1 MHGGGPPGIALLQ
14 ALPLDATLM
23 PGTTRSAGHTTLE
36 TSMATYKKADDTRTT
51 TPPPPPPE
59 TSFPRALGES
69 AQQIWLAGLGA
80 LGRAQEEGG
89 RLFETLVREGREVDR
104 SARGDSGPHA
114 DDVRD
119 GLGSTIDD
127 AREQVTAGWERLER
141 LFDGGLQRT
150 LTRMGV
156 PTRRDVTEL
165 NARIEALTAE
175 LRARDAAARREKARR
190 ASADDTA
197 ATPRAPGARR
207 GRPKATPAGT
217 ATSAVAPG
225 AATSSLSTAAA
236 EPTAT
241 GSTAGPAGASATPLP
256 STSKGPVTGA

>member
-1 MHGGGPPGIALLQ
+1 
-14 ALPLDATLM
+14 
-23 PGTTRSAGHTTLE
+23 
-36 TSMATYKKADDTRTT
+36 MATYKKADDTRTA

-59 TSFPRALGES
+59 TSFQRALGES
-69 AQQIWLAGLGA
+69 AQQIWVAGLGA

-190 ASADDTA
+190 ADGDDA
-197 ATPRAPGARR
+197 ATKPRAPGTRRSRSGATGARSAS
-207 GRPKATPAGT
+207 GGT
-217 ATSAVAPG
+217 ATSAVTPG
-225 AATSSLSTAAA
+225 AASSSSSTAAA
-236 EPTAT
+236 KPTGAGTT
-241 GSTAGPAGASATPLP
+241 GSAGTSTTPLP
-256 STSKGPVTGA
+256 ATSRGPDTGA

>member
-1 MHGGGPPGIALLQ
+1 
-14 ALPLDATLM
+14 
-23 PGTTRSAGHTTLE
+23 
-36 TSMATYKKADDTRTT
+36 MATYRKADDTRTT
-51 TPPPPPPE
+51 NPPPPPHE
-59 TSFPRALGES
+59 TPFPRALGES

-104 SARGDSGPHA
+104 TTRSHLDARA
-114 DDVRD
+114 DDLRD
-119 GLGSTIDD
+119 GVGSTVDD

-150 LTRMGV
+150 LIRLGV
-156 PTRRDVTEL
+156 PTRRDVAEL

-190 ASADDTA
+190 SSGDD
-197 ATPRAPGARR
+197 ATGTPPRTPGARR
-207 GRPKATPAGT
+207 SRSGAASASGSRPTSAGT

-225 AATSSLSTAAA
+225 AATSSVSTAAA
-236 EPTAT
+236 QPT
-241 GSTAGPAGASATPLP
+241 GAGATADSASATATPLP
-256 STSKGPVTGA
+256 STSKGPDTGA